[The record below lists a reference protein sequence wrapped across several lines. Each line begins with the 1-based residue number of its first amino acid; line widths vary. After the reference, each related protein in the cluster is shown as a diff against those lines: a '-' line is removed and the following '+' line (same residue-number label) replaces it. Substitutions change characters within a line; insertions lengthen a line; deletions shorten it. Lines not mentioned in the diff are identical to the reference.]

1 MKIGITKL
9 RIKIFGGDFLMKKS
23 MYLVVSLLVA
33 ISMLLAACSTATTVA
48 PTSQVAATNPP
59 AAATA
64 VPATSAPAASNPGLQ
79 LDAAKV
85 APQFFNDA
93 DYNESLKLMTQAPL
107 NPSQPIYLQYLVEN
121 PTDIT
126 KYPQYAE
133 FAKKQPP
140 YNVCFSNAGV
150 NNPWRVVGYID
161 IREQVEQL
169 RTQGLVKNF
178 YHLDAQG
185 DDAKQIADIQDIIN
199 TPGKCDILIVASN
212 TSEALTPIVE
222 KACEVMPVVQFDRYA
237 QTDCPVISE
246 RTIGGYAFGISGAQF
261 IVDNLPAGGNVLAF
275 RILPGVDV
283 LEQRW
288 GAARKIFEQNPQLNI
303 IGVEFVGY
311 DSFKANTVVSDYL
324 AKYGTIDAVWMD
336 AGGTAVTILEAFK
349 DAGAP
354 YPKAMVG
361 EDQEDYL
368 QYWKANNLT
377 AIAPT
382 FPTYQW
388 RTAVLSAVMF
398 LQGKTVQHDWTMPQP
413 EVTAANL
420 DTYIDT
426 TMPPLHY
433 ALCGCEDMPNYPGAW
448 QNPDINKY
456 VDVMP

>member
-1 MKIGITKL
+1 
-9 RIKIFGGDFLMKKS
+9 MKKS
-23 MYLVVSLLVA
+23 LFLVVSLLIVF
-33 ISMLLAACSTATTVA
+33 SMLLASCQKATTEAPAA
-48 PTSQVAATNPP
+48 PTQAPAVATSAP
-59 AAATA
+59 A
-64 VPATSAPAASNPGLQ
+64 VATSAPAAANPGLQ
-79 LDAAKV
+79 MESATVAQQFWSDAEYEKEK
-85 APQFFNDA
+85 Q
-93 DYNESLKLMTQAPL
+93 LMTAKPL
-107 NPSQPIYLQYLVEN
+107 NPNDPIYLQYLEDTS
-121 PTDIT
+121 TDIS
-126 KYPQYAE
+126 KYPQYAA
-133 FAKKQPP
+133 FAAKKPP

-169 RTQGLVKNF
+169 RADGLVKNF
-178 YHLDAQG
+178 YHLDAAG

-237 QTDCPVISE
+237 QTDCPVVSE
-246 RTIGGYAFGISGAQF
+246 RSIGGYAFGISGAQF
-261 IVDNLPAGGNVLAF
+261 IVDNLPQGGNVLAF

-288 GAARKIFEQNPQLNI
+288 GAARKIFEENPQFNI
-303 IGVEFVGY
+303 IGVEFVAY
-311 DSFKANTVVSDYL
+311 DSFKASTVVSDYL

-336 AGGTAVTILEAFK
+336 AGGTAVTVLEAFK

-368 QYWKANNLT
+368 QYWKNNNLT

-382 FPTYQW
+382 FATYQW

-398 LQGKTVQHDWTMPQP
+398 LQGKTVQHNWYLPQP
-413 EVTAANL
+413 DVTQANL
-420 DTYIDT
+420 DKYIDT

-433 ALCGCEDMPNYPGAW
+433 AMCGCEDMTNYPASW
-448 QNPDINKY
+448 QKPDTTKY
-456 VDVMP
+456 VDVLP

>member
-1 MKIGITKL
+1 
-9 RIKIFGGDFLMKKS
+9 MKKL
-23 MYLVVSLLVA
+23 YLVVSLLIA
-33 ISMLLAACSTATTVA
+33 LSMLLAACAPKATEA
-48 PTSQVAATNPP
+48 PAAPVVTEAPAAPVVTEAP
-59 AAATA
+59 AAAA
-64 VPATSAPAASNPGLQ
+64 NPGLQ
-79 LDAAKV
+79 MEQAVV
-85 APQFFNDA
+85 APQFWSEDEFNKQK
-93 DYNESLKLMTQAPL
+93 ELMSKAPL
-107 NPSQPIYLQYLVEN
+107 NPNDPIYLQYLESSPV
-121 PTDIT
+121 TIAD
-126 KYPQYAE
+126 YPQYAD

-169 RTQGLVKNF
+169 RTEGLVKNF

-185 DDAKQIADIQDIIN
+185 NDAKQIADIQDIIN
-199 TPGKCDILIVASN
+199 TPGKCDVLIVASN

-237 QTDCPVISE
+237 QTDCPVVSE
-246 RTIGGYAFGISGAQF
+246 RTIGGFAFGISGAKF
-261 IVDNLPAGGNVLAF
+261 IVDNLPQGGNVLAF

-288 GAARKIFEQNPQLNI
+288 GAARKIFEENPQLNI

-354 YPKAMVG
+354 YPKVMVG
-361 EDQEDYL
+361 EDQQDYL
-368 QYWKANNLT
+368 QYWKDNNLT

-382 FPTYQW
+382 FPTFQW

-398 LQGKTVQHDWTMPQP
+398 LQGKEVQHHWYLPQP
-413 EVTAANL
+413 DVTSANL
-420 DTYIDT
+420 DTYLKPG
-426 TMPPLHY
+426 MPPLHY
-433 ALCGCEDMPNYPGAW
+433 TLCGCEDMTNYPAAW
-448 QNPDINKY
+448 KTPDINKY
-456 VDVMP
+456 VDVP

>member
-1 MKIGITKL
+1 
-9 RIKIFGGDFLMKKS
+9 MKKS
-23 MYLVVSLLVA
+23 VLYIVSLLV
-33 ISMLLAACSTATTVA
+33 IFSVILSACATSTTA
-48 PTSQVAATNPP
+48 PAPAATEAP

-64 VPATSAPAASNPGLQ
+64 APTTAPAAASNPGLQ
-79 LDAAKV
+79 MDSATVAA
-85 APQFFNDA
+85 QFFNDA
-93 DYNESLKLMTQAPL
+93 DYQKSLEYMTMPPL
-107 NPSQPIYLQYLVEN
+107 NPSDPIYLQYLDDSTA
-121 PTDIT
+121 TDIS
-126 KYPQYAE
+126 KFPQYAS
-133 FAKKQPP
+133 FAAKKPP

-161 IREQVEQL
+161 IREQVEEL

-222 KACEVMPVVQFDRYA
+222 KACAVMPVVQFDRYA
-237 QTDCPVISE
+237 QTDCPVVSE

-261 IVDNLPAGGNVLAF
+261 IVDNLPQGGNVLAF

-288 GAARKIFEQNPQLNI
+288 GAARKIFEENPQLNI

-368 QYWKANNLT
+368 QYWKANNLV

-382 FPTYQW
+382 FPTFQW

-398 LQGKTVQHDWTMPQP
+398 LQGKTVQHNWVMPQP
-413 EVTAANL
+413 DVVQSNL
-420 DTYIDT
+420 DQYIDT

-433 ALCGCEDMPNYPGAW
+433 ALCGCEDMTNYPGAW
-448 QNPDINKY
+448 QKPDINKY

>member
-1 MKIGITKL
+1 
-9 RIKIFGGDFLMKKS
+9 MKKS
-23 MYLVVSLLVA
+23 VLYIVSLLV
-33 ISMLLAACSTATTVA
+33 IFSVVLSACSTPTTA
-48 PTSQVAATNPP
+48 PAVPAATEAP
-59 AAATA
+59 AAATEA
-64 VPATSAPAASNPGLQ
+64 PTTAPAAASNPGLQ

-93 DYNESLKLMTQAPL
+93 DYQKSLEYMTMPPL
-107 NPSQPIYLQYLVEN
+107 NPSDPIYLQYLDN
-121 PTDIT
+121 STATDIS
-126 KYPQYAE
+126 KFPQYAA
-133 FAKKQPP
+133 FAAKKPP

-161 IREQVEQL
+161 IREQVEEL

-222 KACEVMPVVQFDRYA
+222 KACQVMPVVQFDRYA
-237 QTDCPVISE
+237 QTDCPVVSE

-261 IVDNLPAGGNVLAF
+261 IVDNLPQGGNVLAF

-288 GAARKIFEQNPQLNI
+288 GAARKIFEANPQLNI

-368 QYWKANNLT
+368 QYWKANNLV

-382 FPTYQW
+382 FPTFQW

-398 LQGKTVQHDWTMPQP
+398 LQGKTVQHNWVMPQP
-413 EVTAANL
+413 DVVQSNL
-420 DTYIDT
+420 NTYIDT

-433 ALCGCEDMPNYPGAW
+433 ALCGCEDMTNYPGAW
-448 QNPDINKY
+448 QKPDINKY